1 MNQQAYDLEFGA
13 IVAGLGP
20 FPAEPADR
28 WSTHGPDVQRIASA
42 VFCSIRIDPSIV
54 AFAVRRT
61 AVHWGLPEDKIDVAV
76 TVALLSSAAR
86 VMGEIHPPEAA

>member
-13 IVAGLGP
+13 IVAGLGL
-20 FPAEPADR
+20 FPAGLPDR

-42 VFCSIRIDPSIV
+42 VFCSIGIDPSIV

-76 TVALLSSAAR
+76 TVALLPSAAR
-86 VMGEIHPPEAA
+86 MMGEIHPPEAA